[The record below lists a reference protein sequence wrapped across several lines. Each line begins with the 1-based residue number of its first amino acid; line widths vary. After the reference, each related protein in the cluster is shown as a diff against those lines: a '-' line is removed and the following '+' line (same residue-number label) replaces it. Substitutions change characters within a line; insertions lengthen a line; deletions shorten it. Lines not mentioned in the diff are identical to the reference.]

1 MSLSGKR
8 CDKLEECGEMLRSM
22 GKQLKWWFLRCK
34 NNQNNGF
41 SFTNTDFYDSIKKK
55 SGIIKLK
62 GEVYERKIIYNA
74 RIYNGKRNQGTSEG
88 TASDAKGVCGT
99 D

>member
-1 MSLSGKR
+1 MEDSGAELLKPI
-8 CDKLEECGEMLRSM
+8 
-22 GKQLKWWFLRCK
+22 KQLKWWFLRCK

>member
-1 MSLSGKR
+1 MV
-8 CDKLEECGEMLRSM
+8 
-22 GKQLKWWFLRCK
+22 
-34 NNQNNGF
+34 F

-74 RIYNGKRNQGTSEG
+74 RIYNGKGNQENPEG
-88 TASDAKGVCGT
+88 TASDTKKEFAELINCSKPTSRALGEK
-99 D
+99 